1 MDPNDENEDVIIA
14 VTRVRLEI
22 YWHKLLA
29 RINNVLFR
37 ITVRKIFWIR
47 ALIQYYFH
55 SFPRRVT
62 HVHSARRHSETYNF
76 SQFDTHVT
84 NAKTDKGTHD
94 WTKGDYRKCP
104 KLMQLV

>member
-37 ITVRKIFWIR
+37 TTVRKKSSR
-47 ALIQYYFH
+47 SEP
-55 SFPRRVT
+55 SF
-62 HVHSARRHSETYNF
+62 S
-76 SQFDTHVT
+76 T
-84 NAKTDKGTHD
+84 NSTAS
-94 WTKGDYRKCP
+94 
-104 KLMQLV
+104 LVE